1 MSVATLRTN
10 IKKQINHLD
19 NEVVLRSINA
29 MLHEVLQNDN
39 ESLLTKSQKV
49 ELDKTLAEHKAGKLK
64 YYTIEQS
71 KSILHKARKK

>member
-10 IKKQINHLD
+10 IRKQISHLD

-29 MLHEVLQNDN
+29 MLNEVIQSDN

-71 KSILHKARKK
+71 KHLLYKGRKK

>member
-1 MSVATLRTN
+1 MTKTAL
-10 IKKQINHLD
+10 KKQITLLD

-29 MLHEVLQNDN
+29 MLNEVMQNDS

-49 ELDKTLAEHKAGKLK
+49 ELNKTLADHKVDKLK

-71 KSILHKARKK
+71 KSILYKAKKR